1 MSRFADVDA
10 RTIPEG
16 EADRFDLPVERVNSA
31 KIAAIDL
38 RRERQIALI
47 KAILN
52 PIYAV
57 FGFRTSDLLS
67 ELSKF
72 YQNSA
77 QIRYELTKLKVRG
90 LIEKVQGMN
99 LYTVTELGFKLL
111 WIKLS
116 SNSYFYDPLILF

>member
-38 RRERQIALI
+38 RRECQIALI

-52 PIYAV
+52 PKYAV
-57 FGFRTSDLLS
+57 FGFRTSNLLDELS
-67 ELSKF
+67 EF
-72 YQNSA
+72 FQNCG
-77 QIRYELTKLKVRG
+77 QIRYELLKLKVRG
-90 LIEKVQGMN
+90 LVEKAQGKI
-99 LYTVTELGFKLL
+99 LYTVTELVFKLL

-116 SNSYFYDPLILF
+116 SNSYFSDPLILF